1 MTDREYPTH
10 PAVNFLP
17 NNATLILCGWHF
29 YFFSDGVQSGGVLF
43 LVFPDVKEHFSSI
56 DDNLV
61 IMEMDVAL
69 ARLLVF
75 LRLDITSLMEMVVQ
89 VPYVADIEHLLSPV
103 ECVRN

>member
-1 MTDREYPTH
+1 MPFSFY
-10 PAVNFLP
+10 AGG
-17 NNATLILCGWHF
+17 ILYILG
-29 YFFSDGVQSGGVLF
+29 DGVQGGGVLF
-43 LVFPDVKEHFSSI
+43 LVFSNVKEHLSSI
-56 DDNLV
+56 DDNLI